1 MAREKVTQLKAKDL
15 KKEYEYQVIVTDS
28 IDAAISIGACLDSIK
43 IDGSY
48 INYIDLDSFETRRK
62 ALLLASK
69 NQSIEIS
76 VNLKNYIIIWAN
88 NNTFKKKVSNKYI
101 KTYYQGIL
109 ESFEITDSIFYE
121 KLKNLVVNPRCKGL
135 INFCENTLKGFWQ
148 VHAIYLTLTEKE
160 GINLRGIS
168 YMSAPLYSLYSEDIL
183 SSFKNMEKVDST
195 YYENKA
201 FIECQILQ
209 KVNSKNTKNLVSGVL
224 DLLFKENLRTL
235 SKSKYKILAKLKN
248 LDIECSLLNQEK
260 LNIESEALNLAIL
273 ESLKKSSDFKVVAEL
288 KEETL
293 KLSQYNLVT
302 LLSDSYIKYGYSYTK
317 VMRILTAL
325 FYSGYITSIA
335 TNETRTTDIESLE
348 TIYAI
353 KENLEKD
360 LKLNKRETEQKVD
373 IVRGRTLPILPTKK
387 VYTKEKVNTLNLLLL
402 GDMTSN
408 LPDEIFNI
416 YFLIVS
422 RFLDS
427 LSFKRYTEKRYILE
441 NRDKI
446 RCEVRVRK
454 DKKQYDLKL
463 GESYAL
469 DFTSIKVDQILEAI
483 IKLSLL
489 FSCSLNI
496 ENIKDDVVQG
506 IIGILHTLDTEITLD
521 SASSLLDIDK
531 LNEYFSALLFSET
544 NEFKLLENERK
555 KAYLFE
561 TIGMLS

>member
-88 NNTFKKKVSNKYI
+88 NNTFKKKVSNSPI

-135 INFCENTLKGFWQ
+135 INLCENTLKGFWQ

-402 GDMTSN
+402 GDMTNN

-427 LSFKRYTEKRYILE
+427 LSFKRFTEKRYILE
-441 NRDKI
+441 NTDKI

-469 DFTSIKVDQILEAI
+469 DFTSIKVDIILEAI
-483 IKLSLL
+483 IKLSPL
-489 FSCSLNI
+489 FSCSLKM

-506 IIGILHTLDTEITLD
+506 IIGSLKGLDTEITLD